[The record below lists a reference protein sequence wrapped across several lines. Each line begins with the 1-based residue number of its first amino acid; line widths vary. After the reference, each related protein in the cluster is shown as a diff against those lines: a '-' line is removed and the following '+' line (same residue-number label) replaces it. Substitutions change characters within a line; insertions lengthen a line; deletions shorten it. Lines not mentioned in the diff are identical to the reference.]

1 MLAETIQ
8 AKGPRRLIYPAFNA
22 EPEPSST
29 MTTDNK
35 ALARFQ
41 TQEGWERE
49 MAIMR
54 KLSYE
59 IPL

>member
-1 MLAETIQ
+1 
-8 AKGPRRLIYPAFNA
+8 
-22 EPEPSST
+22 